1 MDNATETQQTAK
13 PQRTDIG
20 EPRLHPQADHAFW
33 RKPSYPE
40 DPRLKSPA
48 LATFLSVVP
57 GLGQVYT
64 GYYRQGFINILVVGS
79 LIAILSGPEE
89 NMQGLMPL
97 LVFFLVF
104 FWLFNLVDSY
114 RRASFYNQ
122 ALSGIAV
129 AELPQD
135 FRLPEKHGSLLMG
148 SLLIL
153 AGLVISSHTIFGY
166 SLEWLQ
172 RWWPAALILVG
183 GYLVVQAIVDRRSE
197 R

>member
-1 MDNATETQQTAK
+1 MENASQTQPESK
-13 PQRTDIG
+13 PQRADVV
-20 EPRLHPQADHAFW
+20 EPRLHPQVDPAFR

-40 DPRLKSPA
+40 DSRFKSPA
-48 LATFLSVVP
+48 LATALSLVP

-79 LIAILSGPEE
+79 LVAILSGPEQ
-89 NMQGLMPL
+89 NIQGVMPL

-129 AELPQD
+129 TELPQD
-135 FRLPEKHGSLLMG
+135 FRLPEKHGSLLIG
-148 SLLIL
+148 SLLVL
-153 AGLVISSHTIFGY
+153 AGVVISSHTIFGY

-183 GYLVVQAIVDRRSE
+183 AYLVVQAILDRQRES
-197 R
+197 